1 MIEMEG
7 GLRKFILAIDEGTT
21 STRCVLFDVDKKEIL
36 DIVGQKITQYYP
48 NQAWVE
54 QDAEEIFEK
63 VQKCANKLLKKNNIQ
78 KGEILGL
85 AITNQRETVVAWDKR
100 TGKPICKAIVWQDR
114 RTAGM
119 IKRLHLQTRQKIKEK
134 TGLIPNPY
142 FCASKM
148 KWILENVKGAKNLA
162 SSKNLCFGTID
173 SFLCFK
179 LTGNHLTDTTNA
191 SRTMLMNIRT
201 LDWDDELLK
210 IFKIPKESLPKI
222 CACDQNFG
230 YSKKYQTNLISMIG
244 DQQSSMIGQ
253 GAFLVGDTKVTYGTG
268 GFVLSNLG
276 EKAKTN
282 FGNLLTT
289 VASTLDGKTQY
300 AVEGS
305 IYSACS
311 GLNFLRDNLGQ
322 FDDFGKISDMAEKL
336 GGNDGVYFVPAF
348 TGLGAPYWKD
358 DARAA
363 IFGMTYS
370 TTKAHLVRACMEA
383 MAYNTKALVDE
394 IKKSGISFNDISVDG
409 GGSNNNFLLQFLSDM
424 LDHKILKSKFS
435 EATVLGAIFVAMLSL
450 GLMTKEEIKTFTK
463 STTTFTPKI
472 SENERKKNYE
482 GWKKAIS
489 KA

>member
-1 MIEMEG
+1 M
-7 GLRKFILAIDEGTT
+7 RKFILAIDEGTT
-21 STRCVLFDVDKKEIL
+21 STRCVLFDAEKKEIL
-36 DIVGQKITQYYP
+36 DIVGQKITQFYP
-48 NQAWVE
+48 HSAWVE

-63 VQKCANKLLKKNNIQ
+63 VQKCANKILKKNSVQ

-100 TGKPICKAIVWQDR
+100 TGKPICNAIVWQDR

-119 IKRLHLQTRQKIKEK
+119 IKRLHLQTREKIKEK
-134 TGLIPNPY
+134 TGLIANSY

-148 KWILENVKGAKNLA
+148 KWILENVKGAKKLA

-191 SRTMLMNIRT
+191 SRTMLMNLRT
-201 LDWDDELLK
+201 LDWDDELLRL
-210 IFKIPKESLPKI
+210 FKIPKETLPKI

-230 YSKKYQTNLISMIG
+230 YAKKFHTNLISMIG

-253 GAFLVGDTKVTYGTG
+253 GAFSAGDTKVTYGTG

-276 EKAKTN
+276 EKSKTN
-282 FGNLLTT
+282 LGNLLTT
-289 VASTLDGKTQY
+289 VASTLGGETQY

-311 GLNFLRDNLGQ
+311 GLNFLKDQLGL
-322 FDDFGKISDMAEKL
+322 FDDFGKISEMAKNL
-336 GGNDGVYFVPAF
+336 GGNDGVFFVPAF

-370 TTKAHLVRACMEA
+370 TTKAHIIRACLEG

-394 IKKSGISFNDISVDG
+394 IKHSGIVFNDISVDG
-409 GGSNNNFLLQFLSDM
+409 GGSNNEFLLQFLADM
-424 LDHKILKSKFS
+424 LNHKVVKSKFS
-435 EATVLGAIFVAMLSL
+435 EATVLGSIFVAMLSL
-450 GLMTKEEIKTFTK
+450 GLMTKEEIKAFTK
-463 STTTFTPKI
+463 SKLVFTPSM
-472 SENERKKNYE
+472 SESERKKNFD